1 MECDSFV
8 RIFMTP
14 LLKVICSIHK
24 PVLVGWFR
32 DVIDKDMSY
41 QQENVPIPEFQA
53 IPSPSFVQRTLLRK
67 LLGTGPEVALKALIH
82 SEGSSSGIHTTQVL
96 GAANVLQVASC
107 QGAKTTR
114 HT

>member
-41 QQENVPIPEFQA
+41 QQENVPIPINIPILA
-53 IPSPSFVQRTLLRK
+53 ISAGFILRMH
-67 LLGTGPEVALKALIH
+67 L
-82 SEGSSSGIHTTQVL
+82 
-96 GAANVLQVASC
+96 
-107 QGAKTTR
+107 
-114 HT
+114 